1 MISTERAHS
10 PEATRGLG
18 VGVMI
23 FLFLMASTAGVVA
36 IICLLLFPVVSTLAG
51 KGIRAVKDRGYAEDA
66 AALQTHLAA
75 KPNTNS
81 KDRAGNTLL
90 AFAIRRFR
98 FENGNPECI
107 RLLRAGGAAPNMP
120 GDACGWPPLMELG
133 EFPAIVRDLVEA
145 GANIETRTDGM
156 TASTASIPKAGA
168 ASAPPSPKASANAT
182 TPPLQRPPGAPPSPA
197 AAPTPPAFPPPHRH
211 RDRDTTAL
219 TPTVP
224 TAPPNPAA

>member
-1 MISTERAHS
+1 MISTERVHS

-18 VGVMI
+18 VGVKI
-23 FLFLMASTAGVVA
+23 FLFLLAGTAGVV
-36 IICLLLFPVVSTLAG
+36 
-51 KGIRAVKDRGYAEDA
+51 

-107 RLLRAGGAAPNMP
+107 RLLLAGGADPNLP
-120 GDACGWPPLMELG
+120 GDASGWPALMELG

-145 GANIETRTDGM
+145 GANIETLADGM
-156 TASTASIPKAGA
+156 TASTASIPKAGT
-168 ASAPPSPKASANAT
+168 ASAPPS
-182 TPPLQRPPGAPPSPA
+182 
-197 AAPTPPAFPPPHRH
+197 
-211 RDRDTTAL
+211 
-219 TPTVP
+219 
-224 TAPPNPAA
+224 